1 MPNQVTITGLEIKTV
16 AEIIADLTTGMQTI
30 YGSDINVSQ
39 NSPDGQLINIFAQA
53 AEDNLELLLD
63 VYNSFSVELA
73 YGTVLD
79 QRVAL
84 NGLARIQGTYT
95 ITDVTVVVDRA
106 LTITGLDALDSD
118 PTAVVFTVADGEGNQ
133 FYLQTTHVFSVAG
146 SAALAFRAVT
156 IGQVETTQ
164 NTITNQVT
172 TVLGVTSVNNPSVA
186 TSTGIN
192 EETDAQLKVR
202 HAEMF
207 KLAAYGP
214 ADAVRAA
221 MLSVDGVSDAYVIE
235 NATSGTVNS
244 VPRNSIWPIVNGG
257 TDADVAAAIYAKKAP
272 GCGMYGGTTVAVVR
286 PQGNSINIKFDRA
299 ISEDLYIQF
308 SLIAVYTG
316 AAWDE
321 DDIKTQLVEMLTY
334 RLNQAATIGDVV
346 RALQA
351 IVPQAYA
358 VSVGVSDDGMSYL
371 DNINPTSAKYYFVL
385 DVARIDIV

>member
-1 MPNQVTITGLEIKTV
+1 MPNQVTITGLEIKTI
-16 AEIIADLTTGMQTI
+16 AQIIADLTSGMQTI
-30 YGSDINVSQ
+30 YGADINVSQ

-95 ITDVTVVVDRA
+95 ITNVTVVVDRA
-106 LTITGLDALDSD
+106 LTLTGLDTFAID
-118 PTAVVFTVADGEGNQ
+118 PTVVVFTVADAEGNQ
-133 FYLQTTHVFSVAG
+133 FYLEETHVFSVAG
-146 SAALAFRAVT
+146 SAVLAFRAVT

-214 ADAVRAA
+214 ADAVRAGL
-221 MLSVDGVSDAYVIE
+221 LSVDDVSDAYVIE
-235 NATSGTVNS
+235 NDTASTVNS
-244 VPRNSIWPIVNGG
+244 VPRNSIWCIVNGG
-257 TDADVAAAIYAKKAP
+257 TDADIGAAIYAKKAP
-272 GCGMYGGTTVAVVR
+272 GCGLFGGESVVVVR
-286 PQGNSINIKFDRA
+286 PQGNSITIKFDRA
-299 ISEDLYIQF
+299 VAEDLYIEF
-308 SLIAVYTG
+308 SLVAVYTG

-321 DDIKTQLVEMLTY
+321 TNIKTKLVEMLTY
-334 RLNQAATIGDVV
+334 RMNQAATIGDVV

-358 VSVGVSDDGMSYL
+358 VSVGVSDDGMSYQ

-385 DVARIDIV
+385 DAARIDID

>member
-1 MPNQVTITGLEIKTV
+1 MPNQVTITGLEIKTIT
-16 AEIIADLTTGMQTI
+16 EIVADLTTSMQTI
-30 YGSDINVSQ
+30 YGSDINVAQ

-53 AEDNLELLLD
+53 AEDNLELLSD

-73 YGTVLD
+73 YGVVLD

-84 NGLARIQGTYT
+84 NGLARIEGTYT
-95 ITDVTVVVDRA
+95 VTNVTVVVDRA
-106 LTITGLDALDSD
+106 ITLTGLDALVTD
-118 PTAVVFTVADGEGNQ
+118 PTAVVFTVADDQGNQ
-133 FYLQTTHVFSVAG
+133 FYLETTHIFSVAG

-156 IGQVETTQ
+156 IGQVETTI

-172 TVLGVTSVNNPSVA
+172 TILGVTSINNPSVA

-235 NATSGTVNS
+235 NDTSGTVNS
-244 VPRNSIWPIVNGG
+244 VPRNSIWCIVNGG
-257 TDADVAAAIYAKKAP
+257 TDADVAAAIYSKKAP
-272 GCGMYGGTTVAVVR
+272 GCGLFGGETVVVTR
-286 PQGNSINIKFDRA
+286 PQGNSISIKFDRA
-299 ISEDLYIQF
+299 VTEDLYIQF
-308 SLIAVYTG
+308 SLVAVYSG

-334 RLNQAATIGDVV
+334 LLNQTATIGDVV
-346 RALQA
+346 RALQT

-358 VSVGVSDDGMSYL
+358 VSIGVSTDGMSYQ
-371 DNINPTSAKYYFVL
+371 DNVSPTSAKYYFVL
-385 DVARIDIV
+385 DTARIDIA

>member
-1 MPNQVTITGLEIKTV
+1 MPNQVTITGLEIKTIDD
-16 AEIIADLTTGMQTI
+16 IITDLTTAMQTI
-30 YGSDINVSQ
+30 YGDDINVSQ

-53 AEDNLELLLD
+53 AVDNLELLVD

-84 NGLARIQGTYT
+84 NGLARIPGTYT
-95 ITDVTVVVDRA
+95 ITQVLITTDRA
-106 LTITGLDALDSD
+106 LTLYGLDQLDID
-118 PTAVVFTVADGEGNQ
+118 PTVSVFTVADDAGNQ
-133 FYLQTTHVFSVAG
+133 FYLEVTCVFVTAG
-146 SAALAFRAVT
+146 AQELSFRAVT

-164 NTITNQVT
+164 NTITNQIT
-172 TVLGVTSVNNPSVA
+172 TVLGVTAVNNPLVA
-186 TSTGIN
+186 TSIGVN

-202 HAEMF
+202 HAQMF
-207 KLAAYGP
+207 KLASYGP

-221 MLSVDGVSDAYVIE
+221 MLQVDGVVDAYVVE
-235 NATSGTVNS
+235 NDTGSTVNG
-244 VPRNSIWPIVNGG
+244 VVAHSIWCIVNGG
-257 TDADVAAAIYAKKAP
+257 SSADVAQAIYSKKAP
-272 GCGMYGGTTVAVVR
+272 GCNLNGAITETVTR
-286 PQGNSINIKFDRA
+286 PQGNSIAIKFDRA
-299 ISEDLYIQF
+299 VTEDLYIQF
-308 SLIAVYTG
+308 SLVAVYTG

-346 RALQA
+346 RALQT

-358 VSVGVSDDGMSYL
+358 VSIGVSDDGMSYQ

-385 DVARIDIV
+385 DTARIDIA